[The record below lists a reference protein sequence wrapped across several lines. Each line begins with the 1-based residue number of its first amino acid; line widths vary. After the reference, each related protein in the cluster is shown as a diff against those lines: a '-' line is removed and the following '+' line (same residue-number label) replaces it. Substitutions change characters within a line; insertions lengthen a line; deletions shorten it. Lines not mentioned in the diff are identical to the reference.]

1 MISIYTE
8 RGTALSASDRRI
20 LLAHWYFKAVHKAL
34 EGDAKRKYFEHA
46 GALLTADGTDDEL
59 IKLEAAHQRA
69 TNAVHLAYVYM
80 CSTVHVPIGFLSPS

>member
-1 MISIYTE
+1 MDEWLEDDNNLERWESTE

-20 LLAHWYFKAVHKAL
+20 LLAHWYLKAVHKAL

-59 IKLEAAHQRA
+59 IKLEAAPKGYK
-69 TNAVHLAYVYM
+69 L
-80 CSTVHVPIGFLSPS
+80 CI